1 MKLATAFI
9 STTDYFEREKT
20 NPICHE
26 YFDGEIFPM
35 SGGNEE
41 YNRIAL
47 NIASFLRLN
56 LHGSGYKTFIA
67 EMKVKIAISE

>member
-20 NPICHE
+20 NPIRHE

-35 SGGNEE
+35 SDGNEE
-41 YNRIAL
+41 YSNVRWHI
-47 NIASFLRLN
+47 
-56 LHGSGYKTFIA
+56 YKLQ
-67 EMKVKIAISE
+67 